1 MNEFKYLKEAQ
12 CVRFENWGSVT
23 WHVFE
28 NEEDA
33 LRWKLKLV
41 EWNANLRGVNS
52 TMLFNARGVAV
63 IYAEGSY
70 ACVKLRG
77 AKGLS
82 RTWLAC
88 ADLKDAE
95 TRVLRRIDEL
105 RECKDFCDG
114 DEYD

>member
-1 MNEFKYLKEAQ
+1 MNEFKYLKDAQ
-12 CVRFENWGSVT
+12 CARFNDCGGIT

-52 TMLFNARGVAV
+52 TMFFNARGVAV
-63 IYAEGSY
+63 IYAEGPY

-77 AKGLS
+77 AKALS
-82 RTWLAC
+82 RVWSEC
-88 ADLKDAE
+88 KDLEDAE
-95 TRVLRRIDEL
+95 TRVLGRIAEL
-105 RECKDFCDG
+105 QFD
-114 DEYD
+114 

>member
-1 MNEFKYLKEAQ
+1 MNEFKYLKDAQ
-12 CVRFENWGSVT
+12 CVRFNDCGSIT

-33 LRWKLKLV
+33 LRWELKLV

-52 TMLFNARGVAV
+52 TMFFNARGVAV

-82 RTWLAC
+82 RTWSKYK
-88 ADLKDAE
+88 DLEDAE
-95 TRVLRRIDEL
+95 TRVIRRIVEL
-105 RECKDFCDG
+105 QFD
-114 DEYD
+114 